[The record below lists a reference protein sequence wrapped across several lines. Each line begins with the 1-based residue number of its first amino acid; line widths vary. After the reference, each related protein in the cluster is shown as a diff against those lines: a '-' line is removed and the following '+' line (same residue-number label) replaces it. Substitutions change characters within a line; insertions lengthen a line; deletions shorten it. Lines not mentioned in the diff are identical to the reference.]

1 MLDLDVTGGSAVKN
15 LPAGSGIQIP
25 SKRIP
30 HVKGQPSPCASTTED
45 CAPGALALQ
54 SEKPSQ

>member
-1 MLDLDVTGGSAVKN
+1 MLVSDFSGGSAVKN
-15 LPAGSGIQIP
+15 LPAKAGIRIQ

-30 HVKGQPSPCASTTED
+30 HVKGQPSPGATTTED

-54 SEKPSQ
+54 QERPSQ